1 MVSAIVGTDGNTH
14 DVRATTSLGMGL
26 DENAVTAVQQ
36 FRFRP
41 AIYNGK
47 PVAFRVNIKEDFRI
61 Y

>member
-1 MVSAIVGTDGNTH
+1 
-14 DVRATTSLGMGL
+14 MGL